1 MSECSLPFCKKP
13 VTLLLE
19 KCGWFFIFASLNIPE
34 PVLLRASQLPTR
46 PPLAASMAAVASPPA
61 PVPPAAPAPV
71 SAAAVASSV
80 QPAAVQPASTP
91 SALWLV
97 GSRLR
102 EYATSTFEQRKPWG
116 EVLERT
122 SFSKPSS
129 LQEAAGRLRKNA
141 GYFKINYLIVI
152 LLTVAITLL
161 THPSSLLVLGSLAA
175 SWVYVF
181 AIRQGP
187 LVINGKEL
195 SEREKLLG
203 MSGISFLVVFMLTSV
218 ANVLFSALT
227 LSCAIIGLHGATR
240 VPDDLFLDDA
250 DSNRGLLSILTGGG
264 PSTTGANAV

>member
-1 MSECSLPFCKKP
+1 
-13 VTLLLE
+13 
-19 KCGWFFIFASLNIPE
+19 
-34 PVLLRASQLPTR
+34 
-46 PPLAASMAAVASPPA
+46 MAAVAAPPA
-61 PVPPAAPAPV
+61 PVPPVAPPAPV

-80 QPAAVQPASTP
+80 QPAAAQPAATP
-91 SALWLV
+91 SALWLI

-102 EYATSTFEQRKPWG
+102 EYAASTFEQRKPWG

-141 GYFKINYLIVI
+141 GYFKINYLIII
-152 LLTVAITLL
+152 LLTVAVTLL
-161 THPSSLLVLGSLAA
+161 THPSSLVVLGSLAA

-187 LVINGKEL
+187 LVISGKEL

-227 LSCAIIGLHGATR
+227 LSFAIIGLHGAMRT
-240 VPDDLFLDDA
+240 PDDLFLDDS
-250 DSNRGLLSILTGGG
+250 DSNQGLLSILTGSR
-264 PSTTGANAV
+264 PNTSGANAV